1 MPPISRTSPRDVKRN
16 FERILVVLLTLVP
29 PAVAGTDAPAWMH
42 AVTAAPVSAYDE
54 KVSAVVLYS
63 DTTVTVLSENR
74 IRRHV
79 REVYKVLRPE
89 GRERGRVAVYFNP
102 SRKITSLHAWC
113 IPAQGKDYEVK
124 EKDAIELAAPAEGG
138 YLVNDTR
145 YRVLNIP
152 APDPGNIVG
161 YEYEVEE
168 QPFWLQDVWFF
179 QTRDPVRE
187 SHYSLQ
193 LPAGWVFKAS
203 WLSHEEV
210 KPDESGSTLQWS
222 LTDIREIRPEPDMP
236 PWQGLAGQMVVS
248 FFPAGGSSQKNA
260 FTDWQQMGQWYAN
273 LVGGRMDASDAIKK
287 ETATLVSGK
296 NQSLQKMRSIA
307 QFVQHDIRYVAISLG
322 IGGWQPHAAPDV
334 FLHRYGDCKDKA
346 TLMRTMLREVGID
359 SYHVVINSERGSIVQ
374 DSPPHNAF
382 DHVIVAIKLPDDVQD
397 PSLVA
402 VIQHPKLGRIL
413 FFDPTNEFIPL
424 GQIGGYLQDNYG
436 LLVTADGG
444 ELVKLPEQPA
454 ATSGVQR
461 VANLTLNL
469 QGTLTGDVRESRL
482 GDRAAFERATLR
494 DTASTTDKLKPIE
507 TVLSG
512 SLSNFQVTK
521 ASLINANLT
530 DQALGLD
537 YTFQSLNYARPV
549 GNLVL
554 VRPRVLGIKS
564 SGILE
569 TKEPRKFAVEFG
581 GPERDTDTFDIALP
595 PGYVVDELPPPV
607 DVDYSF
613 ASYHS
618 KTEASGHSLHYTRTM
633 EIKELSVPIAKINDL
648 KKFYRIVA
656 TDEHNTVVLKMQGG
670 PQ

>member
-63 DTTVTVLSENR
+63 DTAVTVLSENR

-89 GRERGRVAVYFNP
+89 GRERGRVAIYFNP

-210 KPDESGSTLQWS
+210 KPDESGSTLRWS

-307 QFVQHDIRYVAISLG
+307 QFIQHDIRYVAISLG

-537 YTFQSLNYARPV
+537 YTFQSSNYARPI

-656 TDEHNTVVLKMQGG
+656 TDEHNTVVLKTQGG